1 MPRIARAK
9 DLRPALEPAVNR
21 LAVYMSPSDLAACF
35 GCLSTFPGQGPAKVG
50 HLSRFLGILQDARP
64 KTKTSAKDIRSQP
77 DERLVY
83 NLQDQFSLPTNP
95 AVLVKSS
102 TLARIAAELLTM
114 PFKTR

>member
-1 MPRIARAK
+1 MPRIARAL

-50 HLSRFLGILQDARP
+50 HLARFLGILQDARP
-64 KTKTSAKDIRSQP
+64 KTKTTAKDVRSQP

-83 NLQDQFSLPTNP
+83 NLTAQFNLPTNP
-95 AVLVKSS
+95 ATLLKSA
-102 TLARIAAELLTM
+102 TLARVGSELLAM